1 MPVAGDFFLFL
12 FLFRLIFLPQNG
24 KQRKRKFPE
33 G

>member
-1 MPVAGDFFLFL
+1 MPVAGDF